1 MSTSY
6 VPFQRYDEEFK
17 SLKKQ
22 VQQSLQDSFSDEESG
37 QTGNLL
43 TQCDELLQQMAL
55 EARSVPEASLK
66 RELLAQVRTCKAELQ
81 TFKDEHNK
89 QSLLSGASKGGSGH
103 RERLLQQQDML
114 ENQNSRLDN
123 ARKVLEETEH
133 VALEIGTELSHNRET
148 IESAHGRVRQVGSMT
163 GRAKRIISSMN
174 QRAVRQKIM
183 LYGLAGSVVVVFL
196 LLVWWL
202 R

>member
-163 GRAKRIISSMN
+163 GRAKRILSSMN